1 MWPEGAIGSSWRSG
15 GPEPAP
21 RCRLAGI
28 EDPSVAARMGSV
40 FSRCGATTL
49 SVLTIDDTL
58 PLHAAPA
65 NGRDAEPV
73 TGSCELD

>member
-1 MWPEGAIGSSWRSG
+1 
-15 GPEPAP
+15 
-21 RCRLAGI
+21 
-28 EDPSVAARMGSV
+28 MGSV

-58 PLHAAPA
+58 PSNAALA